1 MTNLDLISAIGA
13 AECQDLE
20 RSEQVR
26 SGRRQTIATRIL
38 IAAAVIAMLSTTV
51 FAVPAIRNALFGVKA
66 KNTLISGIFVAEGK
80 PADVRHSV
88 VDVSLDV
95 CMDPDAPEKLEAFYV
110 PMLPAEQWEPIP
122 LSVTTEEP
130 DIFQIDDLL
139 QWKDPEGNYVLFRQ
153 VACPDC
159 DADYPFDSVI
169 TGFDAAYTVSEQ
181 ALGGYTVQRIVVE
194 PSQADVDGVH
204 AEDPGL
210 QKLYWSDGF
219 YLFSM
224 EVNYAMP
231 DETLAAILS
240 SIQPVE
246 NVYDYAVI
254 EHKSVQVTPE
264 PSLRLDRVLFPAA
277 LPEGFV
283 YKIGVRQP
291 NGEYLFLWDDET
303 KKDELCSLEL
313 SNGPDGRNEDHRMI
327 WETLYIP
334 DETAELEIDGIKVIG
349 YQNDFRAQ
357 LLWRFDDTDYTLKSC
372 GHARLSMD
380 ELVQILKDLEIVED
394 IDSVLKD

>member
-1 MTNLDLISAIGA
+1 M
-13 AECQDLE
+13 
-20 RSEQVR
+20 
-26 SGRRQTIATRIL
+26 
-38 IAAAVIAMLSTTV
+38 
-51 FAVPAIRNALFGVKA
+51 
-66 KNTLISGIFVAEGK
+66 
-80 PADVRHSV
+80 
-88 VDVSLDV
+88 
-95 CMDPDAPEKLEAFYV
+95 
-110 PMLPAEQWEPIP
+110 
-122 LSVTTEEP
+122 
-130 DIFQIDDLL
+130 
-139 QWKDPEGNYVLFRQ
+139 
-153 VACPDC
+153 
-159 DADYPFDSVI
+159 
-169 TGFDAAYTVSEQ
+169 
-181 ALGGYTVQRIVVE
+181 
-194 PSQADVDGVH
+194 DGVH

-334 DETAELEIDGIKVIG
+334 DETVELEIDGIKVIG